1 MCDRLRV
8 SFEKKFVLEMS
19 LGKIESIIKEIEELQ
34 ESVIKKLMEKPR
46 GNFFFRKPKLGLDR
60 KQAENEWN
68 NSKNTSDF
76 RWDWRDSRDE
86 YLRKLKIS
94 KDFYNYINSCVNTEI
109 MLTQEEFN
117 GLTAWKGKK
126 Q

>member
-19 LGKIESIIKEIEELQ
+19 LGKIESILKEYDELR

-46 GNFFFRKPKLGLDR
+46 GNFLFRKPKWDR
-60 KQAENEWN
+60 KQAENEWD

-76 RWDWRDSRDE
+76 TWDWRDSRDE
-86 YLRKLKIS
+86 YLGKLKAS
-94 KDFYNYINSCVNTEI
+94 KDFYNYINSCINTEI
-109 MLTQEEFN
+109 TLTQDEFN
-117 GLTAWKGKK
+117 SLTAWKGKK

>member
-19 LGKIESIIKEIEELQ
+19 LGKMESIVKEMDELK
-34 ESVIKKLMEKPR
+34 ERVIKRLMEKPR
-46 GNFFFRKPKLGLDR
+46 GIFLFRKPKWDR

-68 NSKNTSDF
+68 NAKVISDVT
-76 RWDWRDSRDE
+76 WDWRDYRDE
-86 YLRKLKIS
+86 YLRKLKVA
-94 KDFYNYINSCVNTEI
+94 KDFYNYIKECIDTEI
-109 MLTQEEFN
+109 KLTQDEFDS
-117 GLTAWKGKK
+117 LTAWKGKK